1 MKLYDSLKMRKENGE
16 KLNFEEINK
25 NELKQMFID
34 EEISDKLL
42 ADLYDVKL
50 SKISYKRK
58 KYGITIRS
66 SGLNKMLLGTTEE
79 SRKLNENCRENIL
92 KKENLDL
99 IARAITHFAFRNGPV
114 EDMHAD
120 PDSQLSEEDMKTLNI
135 FMANRMAY
143 IFELIIEERWFEFSV
158 MINSNG
164 MFGQDWNKAV
174 PDNGGT
180 LEEIEMMM
188 KYYKK
193 RS

>member
-1 MKLYDSLKMRKENGE
+1 MKLYESLKMRKENGD
-16 KLNFEEINK
+16 KLNFEEITY

-34 EEISDKLL
+34 EGISDKLL

-66 SGLNKMLLGTTEE
+66 SVLEKMLLGNTEE
-79 SRKLNENCRENIL
+79 SRKVNENCKENIL

-120 PDSQLSEEDMKTLNI
+120 PNSKLSEEYMKTLNI
-135 FMANRMAY
+135 FMVNRIAY

-164 MFGQDWNKAV
+164 IFGQAWNKAV

-188 KYYKK
+188 KNFKK